1 MKTTPTA
8 ALFRSL
14 LLVASLAAC
23 APLPAQQATGDWL
36 IGVKSELGPLEGK
49 WVTLANGQVLGKT
62 AGQPAPVD
70 VLTATLAA
78 ATYEPIIGAGTL
90 ALSKLATDPLARAN
104 HTGTQAWS
112 TLTGTPTTLA
122 GYGITDGL
130 TAATAAATY
139 EPIIGA
145 GTLALSK
152 LAQEGAVA
160 NQVLTWNGTAWVPA
174 AAGGGALLAANNLSD
189 VANVSTAR
197 LNLSVQPTNNPVFT
211 GSFRA
216 ASSSSAA
223 GANAI
228 CIGAGNQA
236 GGANATSIGTTN
248 VASGSN
254 SVVLGDNNTAGL
266 ATNSTTTVIIGSGI
280 TATPAA
286 GSGNKA
292 NALLG
297 RNHTLSNTV
306 NAGSTF
312 TTGSFGTVRHS
323 HERLHANAE
332 FSGRSTQSGEVVLT
346 RTTTNSA
353 TPAELF
359 IDDATATRS
368 FTLLAGQAYD
378 CFIRIM
384 GRRSDGAAHAVYW
397 RRVLIQRTGATTSL
411 PTAVQVIGTD
421 FESDATW
428 NVALTANDTNDR
440 LAISVTGTASHTIA
454 WTAHII
460 FNEISY

>member
-1 MKTTPTA
+1 M
-8 ALFRSL
+8 
-14 LLVASLAAC
+14 
-23 APLPAQQATGDWL
+23 
-36 IGVKSELGPLEGK
+36 
-49 WVTLANGQVLGKT
+49 
-62 AGQPAPVD
+62 
-70 VLTATLAA
+70 
-78 ATYEPIIGAGTL
+78 
-90 ALSKLATDPLARAN
+90 
-104 HTGTQAWS
+104 
-112 TLTGTPTTLA
+112 
-122 GYGITDGL
+122 
-130 TAATAAATY
+130 
-139 EPIIGA
+139 
-145 GTLALSK
+145 
-152 LAQEGAVA
+152 A